1 MENQPQSPTQFQRKI
16 IMIKR
21 GLQMKYVLLVFVTVL
36 LTSLVVFLDV
46 YYVVGKS
53 VLLHYEEVNL
63 LPVVKSATA
72 LLALHLSLY
81 LLVVLICALF
91 VSHRFAGP
99 IYRLE
104 RVAESLAKGD
114 LTVNVQFRKGDE
126 FFETA
131 EYMNRMIAALREKV
145 QKDKH
150 LSDRILAKLNDLSQK
165 LEQGKVKGSE
175 APALVREIALEVQHI
190 SSGFKF

>member
-1 MENQPQSPTQFQRKI
+1 MDNQPQGPAQFQRKI

-36 LTSLVVFLDV
+36 VTSVVVFLDV

-53 VLLHYEEVNL
+53 VLMHYEEVNL
-63 LPVVKSATA
+63 LPVIKSATA

-81 LLVVLICALF
+81 LLVVLIYSLF

-99 IYRLE
+99 IFRLE
-104 RVAESLAKGD
+104 KVSESLANGD

-145 QKDKH
+145 LKDKN
-150 LSDRILAKLNDLSQK
+150 LSDRIQAKLNDLSQK
-165 LEQGKVKGSE
+165 LESGAVKGSE
-175 APALVREIALEVQHI
+175 AAALAREIALEVQHI